1 MRCNSP
7 RHSRFAMR
15 NLPIYIAL
23 AGVLPAVLPAFGAE
37 ARVVATFESLG
48 IYWTPPAN
56 PGASGCP
63 LQFRARGESHWRDA
77 LPLWFDARNGEC
89 RGSIVQLEPGTTYEI
104 MLGGRQISAKT
115 WSERFPVARTV
126 RVSSSQAL
134 KITEGG
140 TPSGYVLYDGA
151 GATIDG
157 GDAEQFNITVAAP
170 YVIVRGFTLKG
181 AKQDAIRLLPG
192 AHDVVIEDN
201 DISGWGRF
209 RYTNSKGWK
218 IGIDMDSGV
227 RAVCDKSWTM
237 ERTIVQRNRI
247 HDPRYGANSW
257 SWDHPA
263 GPQALSYS
271 YCGGNH
277 VIRWNEVYSS
287 DEQHYFN
294 DGIGGEDNFSETG
307 FPNADS
313 DIYGNRVSNTWD
325 DGIEAEGGNRNVRI
339 WGNYLDRTATGIAST
354 VTHVGPLYV
363 FRNVYARS
371 RMLSERAPEADDRG
385 PFAKAG
391 ATSEWGGGRRYVF
404 HNTLLQPGGNGGA
417 GTGISGAGNQPLTNT
432 VTRNNIW
439 FIWKAHWPSIQE
451 DGGSG
456 NDFDYDLYNGKVNAY
471 RGAEKHGIAA
481 APRYEHEFTLAPR
494 SPGVDAGVRIPNFND
509 NFVGA
514 APDIGAQESGAPLLV
529 FGIKA
534 ATSRDMATWRTARK
548 Q

>member
-1 MRCNSP
+1 MP
-7 RHSRFAMR
+7 
-15 NLPIYIAL
+15 NLLPYIAL
-23 AGVLPAVLPAFGAE
+23 AAVVPAAVLPAFGAE
-37 ARVVATFESLG
+37 PRVVPTFESLG

-56 PGASGCP
+56 PGAGGCP
-63 LQFRARGESHWRDA
+63 LQFRPRGESNWRDA

-89 RGSIVQLEPGTTYEI
+89 RGSIVQLQPGSTYEI
-104 MLGGRQISAKT
+104 ALGGRQITAKT

-126 RVSSSQAL
+126 RVSSTRAL

-140 TPSGYVLYDGA
+140 TPSGYVLYDGE

-157 GDAEQFNITVAAP
+157 ADAEQFNITVAAP

-181 AKQDAIRLLPG
+181 AKQDAIRLLPDT
-192 AHDVVIEDN
+192 HDVVIEDN

-227 RAVCDKSWTM
+227 RAMCDKSWRL

-294 DGIGGEDNFSETG
+294 DGIGGEDNFSDAG

-313 DIYGNRVSNTWD
+313 DIYGNRISNTWD
-325 DGIEAEGGNRNVRI
+325 DGIESEGGNRNVRI
-339 WGNYLDRTATGIAST
+339 WGNYLDNTATGVAST
-354 VTHVGPLYV
+354 VTHVGPLYI

-371 RMLSERAPEADDRG
+371 RVLSERAPEADDRG
-385 PFAKAG
+385 PFAKSG

-439 FIWKAHWPSIQE
+439 FIWKSHWPSISE

-481 APRYEHEFTLAPR
+481 APSYEHEFRLAPR

-509 NFVGA
+509 NYVGA
-514 APDIGAQESGAPLLV
+514 APDIGAQESGAPILV

-534 ATSRDMATWRTARK
+534 ATSRDTATWRTARK